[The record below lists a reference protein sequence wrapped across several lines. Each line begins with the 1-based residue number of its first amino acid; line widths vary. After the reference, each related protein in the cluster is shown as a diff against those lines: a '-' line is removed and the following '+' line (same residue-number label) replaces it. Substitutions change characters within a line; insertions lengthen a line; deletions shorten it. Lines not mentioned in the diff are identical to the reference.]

1 MRCLQVQESLGNYWD
16 LPDADKE
23 RIMVDE
29 HLLSCEACR
38 EEFRI
43 WQESEQLIRDFSEN
57 DEEMASFDRVNQDV
71 MERIYSEQSWLMP
84 IPTRSYQFTRTF
96 RRNMTAVIAC
106 CMAIFVSGL
115 FYLLIGYNGSS
126 SAEVAKLTGLLDTA
140 DASNDSSLI
149 SVSFYA
155 DVPVASISD
164 PIILNVVP
172 TVPQYW
178 VAFSLLGMIMTLLIL
193 NWFSRTRN

>member
-1 MRCLQVQESLGNYWD
+1 MKCLQVQESLGIYWD
-16 LPDADKE
+16 LPENDKE

-29 HLLSCEACR
+29 HLLTCEACR
-38 EEFRI
+38 EDFRI
-43 WQESEQLIRDFSEN
+43 WQESEELIRDFSDNE
-57 DEEMASFDRVNQDV
+57 DEMAPIDHVNRDV

-106 CMAIFVSGL
+106 CMAIFVCGL
-115 FYLLIGYNGSS
+115 FYLMIGYDGSS
-126 SAEVAKLTGLLDTA
+126 TADVAKMTGMLDTA
-140 DASNDSSLI
+140 DASNDSSVI
-149 SVSFYA
+149 SAAFYA

-172 TVPQYW
+172 TIPQYW